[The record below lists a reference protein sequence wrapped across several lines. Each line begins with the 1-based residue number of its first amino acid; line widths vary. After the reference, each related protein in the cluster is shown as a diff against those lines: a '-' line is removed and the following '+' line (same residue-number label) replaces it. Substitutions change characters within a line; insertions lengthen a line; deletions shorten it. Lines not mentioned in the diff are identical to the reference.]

1 MGDHAEIFGFNLLKF
16 DKFKEKLDPLNT
28 KDIFRGFSPRWT
40 LPTALRNIHEPNL
53 NTSALMIII
62 DSAREIDLD
71 MFPYFPEIYLGDS
84 EIMIPQSAANFL
96 HVDAKHKDKVEVY
109 FDIYSLFKLVQS
121 TIGGEFETYT
131 EDGKELTD
139 KEQVKRIIENYLP
152 SSGQIIQMLKRDFGY
167 NITDDNV
174 LKIDIA
180 DYIEKRYN
188 TSGLN
193 VTL

>member
-1 MGDHAEIFGFNLLKF
+1 MTKVLEGKFKDMGDHAEIFGFNLLKF

-28 KDIFRGFSPRWT
+28 EDIFRGFSPRWT

-62 DSAREIDLD
+62 DSAREIDLG

-84 EIMIPQSAANFL
+84 EIMIPKSAANFL
-96 HVDAKHKDKVEVY
+96 RVRADHKDKVEVY

-139 KEQVKRIIENYLP
+139 KE
-152 SSGQIIQMLKRDFGY
+152 
-167 NITDDNV
+167 
-174 LKIDIA
+174 
-180 DYIEKRYN
+180 
-188 TSGLN
+188 
-193 VTL
+193 